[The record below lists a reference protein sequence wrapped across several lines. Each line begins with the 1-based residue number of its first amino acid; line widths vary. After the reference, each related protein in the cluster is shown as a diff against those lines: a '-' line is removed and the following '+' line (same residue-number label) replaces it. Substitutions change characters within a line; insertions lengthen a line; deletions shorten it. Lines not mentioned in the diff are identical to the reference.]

1 MAEIVGGFLL
11 PHDPLIFQM
20 PDAAPEAERSAVL
33 GAFETIRER
42 IATLNATTA
51 IVIGADHY
59 VLFGPGCLP
68 AYLIGVGDLSGPVER
83 MPGIAQGPVAGNP
96 RLAVHI
102 RDEGSRHGFDW
113 AVAKSLKLDHSV
125 MIPHHL
131 CLGGDADVKTVPVY
145 LASGVAPY
153 LPKRR
158 AHDLGKAIGAAVR
171 SFDGDD
177 RVVVMG
183 SGGISHWVGQAEM
196 GRVNPEFD
204 RWVLQRVEAG
214 DANALIEL
222 DDADILRQGGA
233 GAMEIRNFLCAMGAV
248 STAGGLSARTLAY
261 VPSPAW
267 ITGLGF
273 SELLAA

>member
-1 MAEIVGGFLL
+1 MADVVGGFLL

-20 PDAAPEAERSAVL
+20 PDAPPEAERTAVL
-33 GAFETIRER
+33 AAYDAIRRRVAE
-42 IATLNATTA
+42 LGATTA

-59 VLFGPGCLP
+59 ILFGPGCLP
-68 AYLIGVGDLSGPVER
+68 AYLIGVGDLSGPIER
-83 MPGIAQGPVAGNP
+83 MPDIAQGPVVAHP
-96 RLAVHI
+96 DLAMHI
-102 RDEGSRHGFDW
+102 RDEGVRHGFDW
-113 AVAKSLKLDHSV
+113 AVAKSLKLDHSI

-131 CLGGDADVKTVPVY
+131 CLTGGADIKTVPVY

-158 AHDLGKAIGAAVR
+158 AFELGKAIGSAVR
-171 SFDGDD
+171 SFDGDE
-177 RVVVMG
+177 RVVIMG

-204 RWVLQRVEAG
+204 NWVLQCVEAG
-214 DANALIEL
+214 DAEALIEL
-222 DDADILRQGGA
+222 EDTDILNRGGA

-248 STAGGLSARTLAY
+248 STAAGLSARTIAY

-273 SELLAA
+273 SELLGA